1 MQGFTDKNLILVSC
15 YFHKYLV
22 TIQMNRIIEK
32 LQFLQI
38 LQRVF
43 HHIVPGIKKLIE
55 MLQQDLAC
63 IQYTVL
69 ADQYDH
75 FWTHHRRVM
84 IGKGQTEAASSY
96 ARAPPAI
103 PQPKN
108 TRSSLLLCIIYF
120 PRKQSND
127 RENAHFALYRLVII
141 KLSMS
146 MYQYLFLVAFYHDRR
161 KVLKSGG

>member
-1 MQGFTDKNLILVSC
+1 MNFSD
-15 YFHKYLV
+15 
-22 TIQMNRIIEK
+22 QMHRNIRK
-32 LQFLQI
+32 HTPSKT
-38 LQRVF
+38 F
-43 HHIVPGIKKLIE
+43 HHKVPGIKKLIE